1 MVGGLPQTRSDTVD
15 DRAKLIEAASSL
27 SEVQEQLLEAVET
40 QTAVKIF
47 AARNMPQASQAQ
59 RATRQAAIQVAL
71 RPLRTCPLEAL
82 RLCAHG
88 VKNAATVAADRSR
101 AASVDVQLGVGLLHT
116 AFVGAR
122 SHLEGRMSTI
132 TDTTY
137 ITSVV
142 DEIERLSEEATATP
156 GVETS
161 PP

>member
-1 MVGGLPQTRSDTVD
+1 
-15 DRAKLIEAASSL
+15 
-27 SEVQEQLLEAVET
+27 LEAVET
-40 QTAVKIF
+40 ETAVKIF

-71 RPLRTCPLEAL
+71 RAAADMPLEVL

-88 VKNAATVAADRSR
+88 VKNAATVAAHSSR
-101 AASVDVQLGVGLLHT
+101 AASADVQLGVALLRT

-122 SHLEGRMSTI
+122 SHLEGRMGTI

-142 DEIERLSEEATATP
+142 DEIERLSEEATARAQAAEDFLQ
-156 GVETS
+156 V
-161 PP
+161 PPA